1 MMPPEH
7 YRKGGTPEHII
18 EGMLKSMK
26 KAEKKYGKQS
36 LMENMKSDWD
46 WGYLSGKVSAIRWV
60 LGLDWDVLDT

>member
-1 MMPPEH
+1 
-7 YRKGGTPEHII
+7 
-18 EGMLKSMK
+18 MLKSMK
-26 KAEKKYGKQS
+26 KAEKKYDKQS

>member
-1 MMPPEH
+1 MPPEH
-7 YRKGGTPEHII
+7 YRKGGTPEYII

-36 LMENMKSDWD
+36 LMANMKSDWD